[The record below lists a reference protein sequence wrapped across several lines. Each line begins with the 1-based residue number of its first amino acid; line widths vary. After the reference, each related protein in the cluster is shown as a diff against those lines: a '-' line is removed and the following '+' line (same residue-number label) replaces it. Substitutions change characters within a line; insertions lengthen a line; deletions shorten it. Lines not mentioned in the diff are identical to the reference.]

1 MKEKLGT
8 IVVILVAL
16 KTVDFSNLSILDYAL
31 LIVIVAWLAISIYSK
46 KNKED

>member
-16 KTVDFSNLSILDYAL
+16 KTVDFSNLSILDYVL

>member
-16 KTVDFSNLSILDYAL
+16 KTVNFYSLSILDYAL
-31 LIVIVAWLAISIYSK
+31 LIVIATWLVVSIYTK